1 MKVTRLSRLKI
12 QLEYNVPVYM
22 RGFDKPAHTIELIR
36 YKKDKNTKVYNLMK
50 SSVDRYVQNLAFTHL
65 GLEIKR

>member
-36 YKKDKNTKVYNLMK
+36 YKKDKNTKVYNLQTFDK
-50 SSVDRYVQNLAFTHL
+50 EQC
-65 GLEIKR
+65 